1 MAVNNETSMTS
12 TSRRLF
18 FGTNVLVVV
27 LLATAVLVGVNYIAR
42 TPKLTVRKDLAGG
55 LSAHRVSE
63 RTRNILDQYP
73 DELTITTVYTS
84 DEPDSDRKEYLPRL
98 QDYLDELSEAKRNIK
113 VQHLH
118 SGNERAELRD
128 RIQGKF
134 GEAAEKHKA
143 AVAAND
149 QLWTN
154 LDGVIRK
161 LQAAAKEQLQ
171 GGGWLSRFSVLA
183 NFEAMLR
190 KDIEDIDENR
200 RAVSDLVRGEGI
212 PRYQEADT
220 KIKSANDAYKQH
232 LESMQTWMRETD
244 KLVQVLS
251 KADSEF
257 ATKSRENLGV
267 MQGLVL
273 NMRKGVGDPDDR
285 EVPADPVPMI
295 KEYAKAAN
303 ALSRWLFDEYNRVSG
318 FIKDNPGLAQHPNW
332 SVRMQVAIFEQTVP
346 LHELLQDTADQLS
359 QNVEAIRRVVAD
371 PGKIDELT
379 LKNVAVQLRQN
390 VGQVDKMLA
399 VWSKNLGGILD
410 EAGQIDENSRGFLS
424 RGASGELFQAAV
436 PATQPG
442 GDSTETKNIVTQLTE
457 ANSTI
462 DALPKLEI
470 DEIANRM
477 KEDNI
482 VVIETAKSVRI
493 VPFDEVW
500 AAAAP
505 DAAPMGEENAKLH
518 RVFDGDRAI
527 SSAINTLL
535 ASKKVAT
542 VIFTAFESEPPP
554 QMRQMQRPNTGPI
567 PLSQMA
573 TLKDRLEKANFA
585 VKEWNLGAAGEA
597 APQGPPAPEEGT
609 QAIYLF
615 LPPAETP
622 PPNPM
627 MQQPPQPGF
636 GPEQLEQVKKV
647 LADGGRGVF
656 LAFADAM
663 PRRTPWDPPASYAYA
678 DMLRS
683 DWGIDVKFDHRV
695 IRGVRDSKRPDHF
708 NIDIVQWSFMPLN
721 DFTDHP
727 IGAPLKARR
736 LLMAEVCPVLKADA
750 LPEGVKVSPVLE
762 VPASAQDIWASSD
775 ISQIF
780 RALREGQRD
789 SSFTKGNDV
798 IDGGFPVIVAGENES
813 TKGKVVVMGM
823 GFSFID
829 AFLTR
834 PVPRLEAKKA
844 VTLSTDPP
852 PTENVDLALNTMYW
866 LADQPKLI
874 AAGPAAIPRIASID
888 AAEQGSVRIVSLG
901 WAFVALILG
910 AVVMFVRRK

>member
-12 TSRRLF
+12 TVRRLF
-18 FGTNVLVVV
+18 FGANVVVVV
-27 LLATAVLVGVNYIAR
+27 LLATAVLIGVNVIGR
-42 TPKLTVRKDLAGG
+42 SPKLSARKDLAGG

-63 RTRNILDQYP
+63 RTKGILAQYP
-73 DELTITTVYTS
+73 DELTITTIYTS

-98 QDYLDELSEAKRNIK
+98 QDYLSELAEVKRNIK

-118 SGNERAELRD
+118 SGNERAELRQ

-134 GEAAEKHKA
+134 GEAAEKYKE

-149 QLWTN
+149 QIWTN
-154 LDGVIRK
+154 LDGIVK
-161 LQAAAKEQLQ
+161 NLHALSKEQLA
-171 GGGWLSRFSVLA
+171 GGGWLSRFSALA
-183 NFEAMLR
+183 NIEAVLR
-190 KDIEDIDENR
+190 KDIEEMEENR
-200 RAVSDLVRGEGI
+200 RAVNDLVRGEGI
-212 PRYQEADT
+212 PRYQEANT
-220 KIKSANDAYKQH
+220 KIKSTNDAFKQH
-232 LESMQTWMRETD
+232 LEATQTWMRETD
-244 KLVQVLS
+244 KLVKVLS
-251 KADSEF
+251 QADSEF
-257 ATKSRENLGV
+257 AAKSRENLGV
-267 MQGLVL
+267 LQGLVL
-273 NMRKGVGDPDDR
+273 NMRKAVGNAADR
-285 EVPADPVPMI
+285 DAPADPVAMI
-295 KEYAKAAN
+295 KEYGKAAN
-303 ALSRWLFDEYNRVSG
+303 ALSRWLFDEHNRVSA
-318 FIKDNPGLAQHPNW
+318 FIKDNPGLEQHPHW
-332 SVRMQVAIFEQTVP
+332 IVRVQVGGLFEQNLP
-346 LHELLQDTADQLS
+346 LHELLENTATQLS
-359 QNVEAIRRVVAD
+359 ETVEAVRRVVAD
-371 PGKIDELT
+371 PSKVDELT
-379 LKNVAVQLRQN
+379 LKNVAMQLRQN
-390 VGQVDKMLA
+390 TGQVEKTLA
-399 VWSKNLGGILD
+399 VWTKNVGALLD
-410 EAGQIDENSRGFLS
+410 DVGTIDEKSRQFLE
-424 RGASGELFQAAV
+424 RGVSGELFQAAV

-442 GDSTETKNIVTQLTE
+442 SEAGPPQSIITQLTDSN
-457 ANSTI
+457 ARI

-470 DEIANRM
+470 DQIADRM

-505 DAAPMGEENAKLH
+505 DAAPMGEERPKLH

-527 SSAINTLL
+527 SSTIDTLM

-542 VIFTAFESEPPP
+542 VIITAFESEPPP

-573 TLKDRLEKANFA
+573 TLKDRLEKANFT
-585 VKEWNLGAAGEA
+585 VKEWNLGATGENA
-597 APQGPPAPEEGT
+597 TKGPPAPDEGT

-627 MQQPPQPGF
+627 MQQAPPPGF
-636 GPEQLEQVKKV
+636 GPEQLEQVKAV
-647 LADGGRGVF
+647 LASGARAIF

-663 PRRTPWDPPASYAYA
+663 PRRPWDPPASYAYA
-678 DMLRS
+678 DMLRE
-683 DWGIDVKFDHRV
+683 DWGVDVKFDHRV

-721 DFTDHP
+721 NFTDHP

-736 LLMAEVCPVLKADA
+736 LLMAEVCPVIKTAT

-780 RALREGQRD
+780 KGLREGLRD
-789 SSFTKGNDV
+789 SSFTKGKDV
-798 IDGGFPVIVAGENES
+798 MDKGFSVIAASENEK
-813 TKGKVVVMGM
+813 TKGKIVVMGM

-829 AFLTR
+829 AFLSR

-852 PTENVDLALNTMYW
+852 PTENLDLALNSLFW

-874 AAGPAAIPRIASID
+874 ASGPALTPLIGPIAQG
-888 AAEQGSVRIVSLG
+888 EQRSVYIVSLG
-901 WAFVALILG
+901 WAFAALILG
-910 AVVMFVRRK
+910 AAVMFVRRK